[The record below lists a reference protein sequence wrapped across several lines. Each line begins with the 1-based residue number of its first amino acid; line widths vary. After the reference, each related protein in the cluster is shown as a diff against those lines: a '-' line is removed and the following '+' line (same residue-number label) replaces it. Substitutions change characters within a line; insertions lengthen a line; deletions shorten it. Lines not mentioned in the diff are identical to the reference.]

1 MRWILPWLIVPLMLL
16 AIFAI
21 HLIVRLSPA
30 GWKLGL
36 LTVAATL
43 IAALPG
49 GAETDPGPTCY
60 DMAIEVPP
68 KPSVLE
74 SKTWVDYRA
83 AYLALV
89 QFMINN
95 PASQEMVDKAQY
107 DGLFKNLRN
116 AEDELDKLV
125 SSSNPKSD
133 PLSVVIDGMN
143 YYAMNYDMAISQVEC
158 YKPAINPDVT
168 RQFDLSGIVAR
179 QVELQKMISGKAEIA
194 QSTVD
199 MIREDMR
206 TKVAKYIAADD
217 VDLYV
222 TMMLDLINYMPNTSK
237 IMCYK

>member
-1 MRWILPWLIVPLMLL
+1 MRWIMPWFITPLVLL

-43 IAALPG
+43 IAALPA
-49 GAETDPGPTCY
+49 GAERDPGPTCY

-68 KPSVLE
+68 TQNIMQ
-74 SKTWVDYRA
+74 SKAWTGYRA

-95 PASQEMVDKAQY
+95 PTSQETVDKAQY
-107 DGLFKNLRN
+107 DELFQKLRT
-116 AEDELDKLV
+116 AENELDKLV
-125 SSSNPKSD
+125 TNPNHESD

-143 YYAMNYDMAISQVEC
+143 YYAMNYDMAISRVEC
-158 YKPAINPDVT
+158 YKPMVNPEVT

-206 TKVAKYIAADD
+206 TKVAKYIATDD
-217 VDLYV
+217 VDLYI